1 MKRYFIE
8 WILFILLMILMFFK
22 SITIAESIIIY
33 SIAIGL
39 EYILEELQKIRR
51 LLECLNSPPFHINC
65 RHQII
70 KNNENELYFDTN
82 SFVETVKINYCPMCG
97 RLVNKQVLEDI
108 KKSIEDPTC
117 GINAAIPVCNEIKLD
132 MQEEINKAIEKSI
145 FDRRKLYAR
154 GIII

>member
-1 MKRYFIE
+1 MKRDFIE
-8 WILFILLMILMFFK
+8 WLLFILLMILMFIK

-70 KNNENELYFDTN
+70 KN
-82 SFVETVKINYCPMCG
+82 
-97 RLVNKQVLEDI
+97 
-108 KKSIEDPTC
+108 
-117 GINAAIPVCNEIKLD
+117 
-132 MQEEINKAIEKSI
+132 EEE
-145 FDRRKLYAR
+145 
-154 GIII
+154 